1 MADRQERRTQFAG
14 IDLRTTERFGSLCS
28 PFQALHVQVRY
39 TEQNGLIIKE
49 TCGGTCQLLVIVP
62 CAEDGGH

>member
-1 MADRQERRTQFAG
+1 MADRQERRTQFVG

-39 TEQNGLIIKE
+39 TEQKGLIRKPVA
-49 TCGGTCQLLVIVP
+49 GHASVLVIVP